1 MYRTQNVYQCQNDS
15 KWWNRS
21 QIIISKETFYNSPG
35 CMIPFRRCHP
45 IRIVR
50 VCFNS
55 SRHSPPHKQ
64 NSINRMGFEKGG
76 GASKRFSSLATI
88 IGHFQIITQ
97 NDRGNQHRWPPE
109 TINLIQAQHRAHHLP
124 PPPTINPSK
133 HVWLNLF
140 KQILC
145 LGFC

>member
-1 MYRTQNVYQCQNDS
+1 MS
-15 KWWNRS
+15 KRLKRS

-35 CMIPFRRCHP
+35 CLIPLRWCCP

-55 SRHSPPHKQ
+55 SYNSPPHKQ

-76 GASKRFSSLATI
+76 GVSKRFSSLATI

-97 NDRGNQHRWPPE
+97 NDRGNRRRWPQKQSTSFKPNTE
-109 TINLIQAQHRAHHLP
+109 
-124 PPPTINPSK
+124 PTISRLHPQLIPANMFDWIFSSK
-133 HVWLNLF
+133 SFAWAFVSSLLVNIH
-140 KQILC
+140 
-145 LGFC
+145 